1 MLLRD
6 SKRGPFL
13 GCSTFPKCRSTKMV
27 KKLEGADL
35 KQVEALIPLLKEE
48 SAKAQELVSKI
59 IGQNPASI
67 NYKTGPITTGI
78 DCEECGKPMVVRHGK
93 RGPFLGCSG
102 YPKCRHTE
110 EAPPDIL
117 QPPSSN
123 GEK

>member
-1 MLLRD
+1 
-6 SKRGPFL
+6 
-13 GCSTFPKCRSTKMV
+13 MV

-48 SAKAQELVSKI
+48 SAKAQELVAKI
-59 IGQNPASI
+59 IGQNPASN

-78 DCEECGKPMVVRHGK
+78 DCDECGKPMMLRPGK

-110 EAPPDIL
+110 DAPPEML
-117 QPPSSN
+117 QQLKPT
-123 GEK
+123 GTD